1 MLTEICPLEECTG
14 CASCASICPKQAIKM
29 VADKHG
35 FFYPEINQD
44 QCVGC
49 GLCVKHCHI
58 CENKKSTTDTKLIY
72 GVQAKDERIR
82 RESSSGGV
90 VPVLARYFLKKNQAV
105 VGAIFDS
112 EFNVYEDIC
121 FSEDEYN
128 AKGFIR
134 SKYVQSE
141 TRDCFTKV
149 KEALSMGKEV
159 LFIGTPCQV
168 AAIKAFTGE
177 PESLYTVD
185 FVCHGG
191 PSSKVFQEYLKY
203 QEDRY
208 NSDITA
214 VDFRIKKPSW
224 SVSSIRLKFSNGK
237 EYTGNMLEDPYC
249 IAFTSNTILRQGC
262 YQCKYAGPDRPG
274 DITVCDFWG
283 YKDKKD
289 TLITDEK
296 GTSVVIVNNEKGKQ
310 LFCELKDEFRVAERS
325 FSEVSLSNE
334 QLVRPNAPP
343 KERDQ
348 FWDDFDAG
356 IPFNELQRRY
366 FPPMTRKMSKKDY
379 LLMAYGNARIMRFI
393 IQLYLTLKNVIKR

>member
-1 MLTEICPLEECTG
+1 MQTEICSLEECTG

-35 FFYPEINQD
+35 FFYPKINQD

-58 CENKKSTTDTKLIY
+58 RENKKCTTDTKLIY

-149 KEALSMGKEV
+149 KEALSIGKEV

-168 AAIKAFTGE
+168 AAIKAFTEE
-177 PESLYTVD
+177 PERLYTVD

-191 PSSKVFQEYLKY
+191 PSSKVFQEYLKC

-249 IAFTSNTILRQGC
+249 IAFTSNTILRQCC
-262 YQCKYAGPDRPG
+262 YQCKYAGPDRLG
-274 DITVCDFWG
+274 DLSECVFWG
-283 YKDKKD
+283 FKDKLV
-289 TLITDEK
+289 TMF
-296 GTSVVIVNNEKGKQ
+296 SVV
-310 LFCELKDEFRVAERS
+310 
-325 FSEVSLSNE
+325 
-334 QLVRPNAPP
+334 
-343 KERDQ
+343 
-348 FWDDFDAG
+348 
-356 IPFNELQRRY
+356 
-366 FPPMTRKMSKKDY
+366 
-379 LLMAYGNARIMRFI
+379 
-393 IQLYLTLKNVIKR
+393 

>member
-1 MLTEICPLEECTG
+1 
-14 CASCASICPKQAIKM
+14 
-29 VADKHG
+29 
-35 FFYPEINQD
+35 
-44 QCVGC
+44 
-49 GLCVKHCHI
+49 
-58 CENKKSTTDTKLIY
+58 
-72 GVQAKDERIR
+72 
-82 RESSSGGV
+82 
-90 VPVLARYFLKKNQAV
+90 
-105 VGAIFDS
+105 
-112 EFNVYEDIC
+112 
-121 FSEDEYN
+121 
-128 AKGFIR
+128 
-134 SKYVQSE
+134 
-141 TRDCFTKV
+141 
-149 KEALSMGKEV
+149 MGKEV